1 MLGRWWPI
9 IEWTAVGGVAALA
22 TFSDLRTGRIP
33 NALTFGAMAGG
44 LLFSAIHAGGAG
56 LATSLLGGVVGL
68 ALFFPLFALGGMGGG
83 DVKLLAAVG
92 TWLGPLGAL
101 QTALW
106 ASLAGGLLAVVV
118 AISRGYLSAAL
129 RNLSALLGVWRAV
142 GPSPIPELTLTES
155 HGPRLAYALP
165 IGIGALVA
173 LWLGHQ

>member
-92 TWLGPLGAL
+92 TWLGPFGAL
-101 QTALW
+101 QAALW
-106 ASLAGGLLAVVV
+106 ASLAGGVLAVIVGL
-118 AISRGYLSAAL
+118 SRGYLAAAL
-129 RNLSALLGVWRAV
+129 RNVSALLWVWRTV
-142 GPSPIPELTLTES
+142 GPSRVSELTLSES
-155 HGPRLAYALP
+155 KGPRLAYAVP
-165 IGIGALVA
+165 IGIGAIVA
-173 LWLGHQ
+173 LWIRQQ